1 MEYYFT
7 EDNKRYNYNRK
18 LYQRMDAYYIE
29 LQKRRKSPRAFLRR
43 ICEFESS
50 IEVKTHKRLLV
61 WDKRHPLIGWILFV
75 VLLKEVI
82 LIILEIISEGIR

>member
-1 MEYYFT
+1 M
-7 EDNKRYNYNRK
+7 
-18 LYQRMDAYYIE
+18 
-29 LQKRRKSPRAFLRR
+29 RR

-50 IEVKTHKRLLV
+50 IEVKTHKRLLE